1 MSTLRERLADLAED
15 TPPPAPAPA
24 DLWSRGRSYARR
36 RTAATVGAVVAAVLV
51 ATVGTAGLVGR
62 AQDSVEPARP
72 QGRAVL
78 PDRFFEPSGRLPT
91 VRGASGTLV
100 AVVPAQ
106 HATWRGDGGPGL
118 VGVSAVDQTYAF
130 LDLPGWVGAPTE
142 DTWSLSP
149 DGRYVAYWY
158 GEEATDESP
167 VADGVAVLDTS
178 SGEVRRHALESRRG
192 LLPTTFGWVG
202 DTVWFQQMD
211 YTGASSANSAGT
223 WALDATGA
231 APRAVSDPRLL
242 LGDIRGTASGGF
254 LTGGPGNGWFVIRSE
269 ADLAGPPVTRF
280 RTNTIAPSALSPDD
294 RTLALT
300 RYRTDGL
307 PVVRLAEA
315 GSEESRVV
323 EGVGRFPSVVGWLD
337 QQVLAVVGARGDQ
350 RRLEAVDV
358 TSGDVRTLARLP
370 GADNGMQLA
379 TDLLGSPVVRAEAPP
394 EPADPRLVAGAVG
407 LGVLLLA
414 AAGLWWRRRRGT
426 R

>member
-1 MSTLRERLADLAED
+1 MSTLRDRLAHLAED
-15 TPPPAPAPA
+15 TPPPAAPPA

-51 ATVGTAGLVGR
+51 ATVGTAGLLALR
-62 AQDSVEPARP
+62 PATVEPARTEG
-72 QGRAVL
+72 QAVL

-91 VRGASGTLV
+91 ASGATGPLV

-106 HATWRGDGGPGL
+106 HWAWRGSGEPGL
-118 VGVSAVDQTYAF
+118 VGVSATDQTYAF

-142 DTWSLSP
+142 ATWSLSP

-178 SGEVRRHALESRRG
+178 SGQVRRHALESRRG

-211 YTGASSANSAGT
+211 HTGANSATSAGA
-223 WALDATGA
+223 WALDATGEA
-231 APRAVSDPRLL
+231 LRPVSDPRLL

-254 LTGGPGNGWFVIRSE
+254 LTGGPRNGWFVIRSE

-294 RTLALT
+294 RTLAVT

-307 PVVRLAEA
+307 PVVRLAAA

-337 QQVLAVVGARGDQ
+337 EQTLAVVGAREGQ

-358 TSGDVRTLARLP
+358 ASGEVRTLARLP
-370 GADNGMQLA
+370 GTDNGMQLA

-394 EPADPRLVAGAVG
+394 EPTDPRLVAGAVG
-407 LGVLLLA
+407 LAVLLLA
-414 AAGLWWRRRRGT
+414 AAGLWWRRRRGA